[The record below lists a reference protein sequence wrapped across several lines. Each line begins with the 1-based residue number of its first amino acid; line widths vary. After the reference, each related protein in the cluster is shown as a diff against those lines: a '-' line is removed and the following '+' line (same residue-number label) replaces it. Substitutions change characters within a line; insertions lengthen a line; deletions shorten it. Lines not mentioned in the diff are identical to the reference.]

1 MGVKGKGRKGK
12 GGFPFEMYHLWV
24 MVKVLLKSP
33 LCRHPEREGLTTL
46 LS

>member
-33 LCRHPEREGLTTL
+33 LSAGIQREKV
-46 LS
+46 